1 MKEIERIR
9 AKVPTDSHVIGAV
22 SGGVDSTVAAKI
34 MHLAIGDRFHPIF
47 VDNGL
52 LRHNEV
58 EQVEKM
64 FKDDLQIKLKVSHS
78 ANEFLSLLKGNTI
91 VSR

>member
-1 MKEIERIR
+1 M
-9 AKVPTDSHVIGAV
+9 PSDSHVIGAV

-58 EQVEKM
+58 AEVVNM
-64 FKDDLQIKLKVSHS
+64 FKNDLQIKLKVANS
-78 ANEFLSLLKGNTI
+78 ADEFLALLKGI
-91 VSR
+91 IRQLA